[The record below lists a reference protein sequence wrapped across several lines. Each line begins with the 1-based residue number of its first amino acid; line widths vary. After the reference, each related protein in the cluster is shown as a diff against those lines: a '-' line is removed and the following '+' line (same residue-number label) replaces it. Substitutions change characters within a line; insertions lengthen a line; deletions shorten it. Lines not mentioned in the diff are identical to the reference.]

1 MKNKIFISFLIVVFG
16 VTIISPPAYAEVV
29 TVSIIL
35 AAAFTSVVL
44 TSKAVKNQQ
53 DVETAATP
61 GGGDTMQASVDQP
74 TVESPP

>member
-1 MKNKIFISFLIVVFG
+1 MKNKIIISILIVVFG

-35 AAAFTSVVL
+35 AAAFTSVVV
-44 TSKAVKNQQ
+44 TSEAVKYQQ

-61 GGGDTMQASVDQP
+61 GGAGSMQASADHS
-74 TVESPP
+74 TVASPP

>member
-1 MKNKIFISFLIVVFG
+1 MKKKVIISILIVVFG
-16 VTIISPPAYAEVV
+16 ITIISPPAYAEVV

-53 DVETAATP
+53 DFETAAIP
-61 GGGDTMQASVDQP
+61 GGGDSMQANVDQS
-74 TVESPP
+74 TVGSPP